1 MFQKNKK
8 VIPHQYKNI
17 LKKVHHVP
25 ASGGVTHEKQIIFF
39 YVLDAR
45 RVLSSSTWDRA
56 ILGLIVFYFI
66 HLLLLCND

>member
-25 ASGGVTHEKQIIFF
+25 AWGRVTHEKQII
-39 YVLDAR
+39 
-45 RVLSSSTWDRA
+45 
-56 ILGLIVFYFI
+56 ILLFGR
-66 HLLLLCND
+66 

>member
-8 VIPHQYKNI
+8 VIPHQYENI
-17 LKKVHHVP
+17 LKMVHHVP
-25 ASGGVTHEKQIIFF
+25 ASGGVTHKKQIIF

-45 RVLSSSTWDRA
+45 GVLSSSTWDRA
-56 ILGLIVFYFI
+56 ILGLIVFYVI